1 MIETDRLILKPL
13 TNGQLLKY
21 IRNDNSLEKE
31 LNINESSRNISAE
44 LKEALEQTILP
55 NTADTN
61 KNYLYSTLW
70 VIILKADNKMV
81 GDLCIFGEPDKEG
94 EIKIGYGTHEEFR
107 MKGYMTEAVSG
118 IISWAGSQSKV
129 NSIFASTEINNNASF
144 KVLEK
149 NNFIKVGKT
158 ETEFNWRFKL
168 GCK

>member
-1 MIETDRLILKPL
+1 MFETNRLILKPL
-13 TNGQLLKY
+13 TYSQLIKY

-31 LNINESSRNISAE
+31 LNIYNTSRNIPAE
-44 LKEALEQTILP
+44 LKDALELTILP
-55 NTADTN
+55 NASDIN

-70 VIILKADNKMV
+70 VIILKDDNKMV

-129 NSIFASTEINNNASF
+129 NSIFASTEITNNASF

-158 ETEFNWRFKL
+158 ETEFNWRFIL
-168 GCK
+168 R